1 MTLKLNGSSSG
12 SVSIDAPAATTGGA
26 DLSYTLPNATTGG
39 VIRTTTTPG
48 AILQVNQTYL
58 STHES
63 FAISSN
69 SAVVEYTTDNKLV
82 VAITPTAASSK
93 ILVTGYVNV
102 GLSSQNLV
110 YIALRRSI
118 AGATAT
124 NIGGS
129 SDAGNRFSGI
139 AIARNNYTNDMNC
152 ISVNYLDSPNTTDEV
167 KYFYAFSQSTSS
179 SKTLYINSGHDQ
191 AGSSNNTSAYGRTG
205 STITV
210 MEVAA

>member
-1 MTLKLNGSSSG
+1 MSTVKTTNITHGSNSGTANIILASDGKVTIPEKKLAS
-12 SVSIDAPAATTGGA
+12 
-26 DLSYTLPNATTGG
+26 
-39 VIRTTTTPG
+39 PG
-48 AILQVNQTYL
+48 TIIQVKQTYL

-63 FAISSN
+63 FSVSN
-69 SAVVEYTTDNKLV
+69 NTVVEYTTSDKLV

>member
-12 SVSIDAPAATTGGA
+12 SVSIDAPASTTGGA

-63 FAISSN
+63 FSVSN
-69 SAVVEYTTDNKLV
+69 GAVSEYTTSDKLV
-82 VAITPTAASSK
+82 VAITPTSASNK

-118 AGATAT
+118 DGGTAT

-129 SDAGNRFSGI
+129 SDAGSRFSGI

-167 KYFYAFSQSTSS
+167 KYFYAFAHSSGS
-179 SKTLYINSGHDQ
+179 SKTVYINTGHDQ